1 MENQTPQPA
10 ATPNSTESLNPV
22 ITPPNFDQELDAHL
36 NKAFESLIPKQNE
49 PKIEEPK
56 KVESKRKDP
65 IEEKQESKAEIKKSD
80 KPIEVEKPNINPQ
93 EIDKIDPK
101 DKGAWGALKNANKNA
116 HKIIEERDAEIS
128 KLKSVVAERGQMS
141 QKELD
146 TLKAE
151 NGELS
156 KYRAMIDIQSDP
168 EFLSKFDQPIDK
180 TVDSIKVMLRE
191 MNVSDQLISQIDF
204 TNTKLMDEIINNV
217 GEHKDKFVAR
227 KLQRKVEELIDLSDK
242 RNETLSEQG
251 KNYKET
257 LEARK
262 KQAFE
267 KDTES
272 EGRALRHLEAVSN
285 SKDREGKSIFPFLN
299 RVEPKETA
307 TQPEIDQINSHN
319 RMVEMMQQ
327 KVQQAYKMQRPEER
341 MEVAVAAAAAHYL
354 SAQLRAITSKYKGLE
369 DELKKISA
377 INTESEKSK
386 PASIRRNGNGA
397 SLDLDEAL
405 AANFGRS

>member
-1 MENQTPQPA
+1 MENQTQPA
-10 ATPNSTESLNPV
+10 ATPTATESLNPV
-22 ITPPNFDQELDAHL
+22 IVPPNFDEELDSHL
-36 NKAFESLIPKQNE
+36 NKAFENLIPKQDE

-56 KVESKRKDP
+56 KIEAKVKEPIEDKQDAKVESK
-65 IEEKQESKAEIKKSD
+65 KAD
-80 KPIEVEKPNINPQ
+80 KPVEVEKPTAKPDD
-93 EIDKIDPK
+93 IDKIDPK

-128 KLKSVVAERGQMS
+128 KLKAVVAERGQMS

-146 TLKAE
+146 ALKAE

-180 TVDSIKVMLRE
+180 TVSSIKVMLKE
-191 MNVSDQLISQIDF
+191 MNVSDELISQIDF

-242 RNETLSEQG
+242 RTETLAEH
-251 KNYKET
+251 KEKYKET

-262 KQAFE
+262 KEAFN
-267 KDTES
+267 KDTEA
-272 EGRALRHLEAVSN
+272 EGRALRHFETVAN
-285 SKDREGKSIFPFLN
+285 SKDKEGKPVFPFLN
-299 RVEPKETA
+299 RIEPTETA

-327 KVQQAYKMQRPEER
+327 KVQQAYKMDKPEER

-354 SAQLRAITSKYKGLE
+354 SAQLRAVTNKYKSLE

-377 INTESEKSK
+377 VNTETEKPK
-386 PASIRRNGNGA
+386 AASVKRNGNG
-397 SLDLDEAL
+397 SVMDVDEAL
-405 AANFGRS
+405 ASFNFQR